1 MSKKKNAAGAGS
13 LRQRPDGRWEARFTY
28 TDELGVKRR
37 RSVYGDTQKETRQK
51 LTAALK
57 TVDEGTFVVRQR
69 YTFAQWFR
77 EWLQTYDTG
86 WKPRTRDDYETKA
99 NRYIIPAFGEAYLTA
114 ITPMQVQRFIN
125 RLSKKLSPK
134 SVKNIHGILHSCLKQ
149 AVVAGLIPVN
159 PADNTNLPKAQKAQ
173 LTPIM
178 DDDVSRFITACRDHR
193 YGNLFLID
201 LFTGLRQSEILGLQ
215 WSDIDFEAGTIH
227 VQRQLQKARG
237 SAEYF
242 FLTTKNGKDRFVPF
256 PPSISA
262 VLKQERCRQAKWR
275 MAAGEAWENQDNL
288 VFTTETGCHLSHSTI
303 QNNFRK
309 FRDSLGL
316 TCRFH
321 DLRHSCAIL
330 ALQSGASVKAVSDML
345 GHYSSAFTMD
355 VYADTSKT
363 MQQDTQNR
371 MEAVFK
377 AASNG

>member
-1 MSKKKNAAGAGS
+1 MSKRNAQGAGNI
-13 LRQRPDGRWEARFTY
+13 RQRPNGRWEARFTY
-28 TDELGVKRR
+28 TDELGITRR

-57 TVDEGTFVVRQR
+57 AVDDGTFVVRKR
-69 YTFAQWFR
+69 YTFSQWFR
-77 EWLQTYDTG
+77 EWVQTYNTG
-86 WKPRTRDDYETKA
+86 WKPRTKDDYERKA
-99 NRYIIPAFGEAYLTA
+99 ERHIIPAFGEAYLTA

-125 RLSKKLSPK
+125 RLSENLSPK

-149 AVVAGLIPVN
+149 AVVTGLIPSN
-159 PADNTNLPKAQKAQ
+159 PADNINLPKAQKAQ
-173 LTPIM
+173 LSPIM
-178 DDDVSRFITACRDHR
+178 DEDVSRFISACDGQR

-215 WSDIDFEAGTIH
+215 WSDADFEAGTIH
-227 VQRQLQKARG
+227 VQRQLQKKRG
-237 SAEYF
+237 SSEYF
-242 FLTTKNGKDRFVPF
+242 FLPTKNGKDRIVPF
-256 PPSISA
+256 PPSIGA
-262 VLKQERCRQAKWR
+262 VLKREQVQQLKWR
-275 MAAGEAWENQDNL
+275 LAAGEAWENHDNL
-288 VFTTETGCHLSHSTI
+288 VFTNEIGYHLSHSTI

-355 VYADTSKT
+355 IYADTSKT
-363 MQQDTQNR
+363 MQQDTQKR